1 MAADLHSLARIMWDE
16 VRYHSLTATRF
27 TTNHSQLHVPPPQGR
42 HLEAVPFQEQA
53 IRIKEQRGDE
63 DLEEFIED
71 LEALKANELHREGG
85 RKRARWPLHSLA
97 SGFRPAA
104 APPVLRFLHSYY

>member
-16 VRYHSLTATRF
+16 
-27 TTNHSQLHVPPPQGR
+27 GR

-53 IRIKEQRGDE
+53 IRIKSMRGDE

-71 LEALKANELHREGG
+71 LEALKANEPFPYSS
-85 RKRARWPLHSLA
+85 A
-97 SGFRPAA
+97 
-104 APPVLRFLHSYY
+104 